1 MPYFWGLSF
10 VGNKRWSL
18 LLTVGLA
25 LKLTLMTIT
34 PWGFDF
40 TQTFKAVN
48 YSLKGVGYHTAPW
61 VWFLSLFYR
70 LWLRLPLDHTGVAEA
85 LLRGEAPPL
94 GLEGSFLVFLLKLPL
109 LVFDLACGAVLS
121 LYARKL
127 GSMDWPRTLA
137 LWVLNPY
144 VTLVVE
150 MGGSMDVLP
159 VTLMVL
165 TFFLYTTSRFKRP
178 TLGVASLFAGVGV
191 KLYPVL
197 ISPILLIFQNGWKRR
212 GPVLIAS
219 TIGAG
224 LYFYWVWRMGVDP
237 LYSLLNYSPITFH
250 VSEFMLTPYDSRIG
264 LATMAAFIYGFLIH
278 RYWGRSE
285 GEVLPA
291 LMGFLLV
298 YFAFLNWW
306 PSYLLVLIAFMTL
319 HTHVSSESRRVY
331 LGLIFLAFLFELSAF
346 DFSYTKTLFFVP
358 IYFKWMKT
366 ASGMLQI
373 WSSHVVVK
381 LVLEPLLRSA
391 FTAVS
396 LYQAGRLLIQG
407 SPRLL
412 SLLRR
417 LERGSLA

>member
-1 MPYFWGLSF
+1 MKRWGL
-10 VGNKRWSL
+10 L
-18 LLTVGLA
+18 LIAGLA

-48 YSLKGVGYHTAPW
+48 YSLRGVGSPVAPW

-70 LWLRLPLDHTGVAEA
+70 LWLRLPLDHSGVAET

-94 GLEGSFLVFLLKLPL
+94 GFEGSLLVFLLKLPL
-109 LVFDLACGAVLS
+109 LAFDLACGAVLS
-121 LYARKL
+121 LYAWKM
-127 GSMDWPRTLA
+127 GSTDWLRTLA

-144 VTLVVE
+144 VTLIVE

-159 VTLMVL
+159 VTLTVL
-165 TFFLYTTSRFKRP
+165 TLFLYTTPRFKR
-178 TLGVASLFAGVGV
+178 TRLGLASLLAGVAV

-212 GPVLIAS
+212 APILLAS
-219 TIGAG
+219 TVGGG

-237 LYSLLNYSPITFH
+237 LYSLLNYSPVTFH

-264 LATMAAFIYGFLIH
+264 LATMAAFIYGFLIY

-285 GEVLPA
+285 GGDLPA

-306 PSYLLVLIAFMTL
+306 PSYLLILIAFMTL

-331 LGLIFLAFLFELSAF
+331 LGLILLAFFFELSAF
-346 DFSYTKTLFFVP
+346 EFGYPKSLFFVP

-366 ASGMLQI
+366 TSGALQT